1 MNNKIDKYFLMKEE
15 FDLEIAH
22 SQVSKIIIELIH
34 KYQIDDDIEIKVK
47 LAEIFVILAKA
58 KNNKKINKEE
68 NNGN

>member
-1 MNNKIDKYFLMKEE
+1 MNNRIDKYFLMKEE

-22 SQVSKIIIELIH
+22 SQVAKIIVELTH

-47 LAEIFVILAKA
+47 LAEIFVILAKE
-58 KNNKKINKEE
+58 KKKKKINKEE